1 MDTSNGLSSRQMP
14 FGMDIV
20 NIPAHYVWSLDYI
33 CCYKHGTRS
42 NLQSYMRKISRVHYL
57 DSKCESWKFPDRES
71 IKLLDLPYL
80 HVGFIPFKIF
90 PFGTSCIAVSNTATP
105 ISRCLSPP
113 LAIQL
118 EFLPYRRIFVYL
130 TGFSSVWKRTPYIG
144 ILSPFWPD
152 LVSQCTPQICSVSRV
167 IQQMWHK
174 L

>member
-1 MDTSNGLSSRQMP
+1 MP
-14 FGMDIV
+14 FGTEIV

-33 CCYKHGTRS
+33 CCYKHGTP
-42 NLQSYMRKISRVHYL
+42 NILQSYMRKISRVHYL
-57 DSKCESWKFPDRES
+57 DSKCENWKFPDWDS

-80 HVGFIPFKIF
+80 HVCIISFKLF
-90 PFGTSCIAVSNTATP
+90 HFGTSYIPLSNTVTP
-105 ISRCLSPP
+105 VWRCLSPP
-113 LAIQL
+113 PAIHL
-118 EFLPYRRIFVYL
+118 EFLPHPRIFVYL
-130 TGFSSVWKRTPYIG
+130 TGFSSVWKRTPYVV